1 MADDYFA
8 AMPRVKQRLALDVT
22 IQQEDEVVNVQE
34 RNQLLV
40 FAEQLQDL
48 FGAVQE
54 HALP

>member
-1 MADDYFA
+1 
-8 AMPRVKQRLALDVT
+8 MPRVEQRLALDVT

>member
-1 MADDYFA
+1 
-8 AMPRVKQRLALDVT
+8 MPRVKQRLALDVT